1 MIEIA
6 VIVQIKD
13 AGGQGKGRMGV
24 GFAKFTRETL
34 VPEKAW
40 SEYFFDAL
48 RRAMKNRQVNLEDV
62 RALVNEQR
70 PLFDKLKQ
78 EPEKF

>member
-1 MIEIA
+1 VIEIA
-6 VIVQIKD
+6 IIVQIKD
-13 AGGQGKGRMGV
+13 VGGHGKGRMGV
-24 GFAKFTRETL
+24 GFSKFTRETL
-34 VPEKAW
+34 LPEKKW

-62 RALVNEQR
+62 RKLVSEQR

-78 EPEKF
+78 DPEKF

>member
-6 VIVQIKD
+6 VIVQIREV
-13 AGGQGKGRMGV
+13 AGEKKGRLAV
-24 GFAKFTRETL
+24 GFSKFTRETL
-34 VPEKAW
+34 LPEKKW

-48 RRAMKNRQVNLEDV
+48 RRAMKNREIYLAEVP
-62 RALVNEQR
+62 AIASEQR
-70 PLFDKLKQ
+70 PLFEKLKQ